1 MLSNDTRKIIDDA
14 RNTLVGQIPV
24 PMMQCQQITLALT
37 YKFMSDDDQTA
48 VDLGGRRHYF
58 TGDLERCSW
67 EKIMSLRLD
76 DTQRSEL
83 YRAGL
88 GALQESET
96 MPAVFREIFKD
107 AVVPFGD
114 HRTLAL
120 FLNTMDRM
128 VYDDSEK
135 LGDAYEYLLK
145 TAEAQADAGQFRTP
159 RHIIDFI
166 VKIINPQKHEV
177 IIDPACGTA
186 GFLVS
191 AYQHVKSQHELP
203 GGGSSLSV
211 PDLTRLADNLK
222 GYDISPEMT
231 KLAMANMY
239 LHTQNKDPNIDNYD
253 TLTSTDHWNE
263 YADVMLANPP
273 FMTPRGGI
281 KPHTRFRVPATR
293 SEVLF
298 VDYIASHLNE
308 HGRAGVIVPEGI
320 IFQSQNTYR
329 QLRRFLL
336 DESLVAVISLPGGVF
351 NPYSGVKTSIL
362 ILDKVLAPKTD
373 GVAFF
378 KVENDGYDLGAQRR
392 PIGQDDLPDVMD
404 EISEYLR
411 RLRAE
416 ESLDDFEPQTGRLV
430 AKGLITA
437 DGEYNLS
444 GERYYSPHVGTSELP
459 TVRLDEVA
467 ELIRGITFRKSDQLE
482 YETADSLRVV
492 TTKAAQETGIVEE
505 YLYHIPMGLL
515 KDRKK
520 LLQQGDILVSTANSL
535 NLLGRT
541 THVQDIGYRA
551 SFGAFMSVVRP
562 SGRILDTYLLHC
574 LRTEFASEFFR
585 RNANTTT
592 NISNLNLSALA
603 GFEVPLPPLE
613 VQREIVAEIEGYQ
626 RVIDGARQMAA
637 SYRPRITSDP
647 EWPMSKLSAVCVVNP
662 RKSEMADMDGSV
674 EVSFVPMADMGENTM
689 YFEALNTKP
698 LRDVGNSYT
707 YFKNDDVLV
716 AKVTPCFENG
726 KAGVARQL
734 SNGVGFGSSE
744 FYVLRHKES
753 VIPEWVYLCVATPE
767 FREWAI
773 PKMTGTGGLQRVPRW
788 AIDDYRIPVPPVD
801 TQRAIVAEL
810 AEEQAAVDQAQKL
823 ASKMERRIQDAIAR
837 VWTAQPDQTAQS

>member
-1 MLSNDTRKIIDDA
+1 MAWRIANVLSNDSRKIIDDA

-37 YKFMSDDDQTA
+37 YKFMSDDDQAA

-58 TGDLERCSW
+58 TGDLERYSW
-67 EKIMSLRLD
+67 DKIMSLRLD

-120 FLNTMDRM
+120 FLSNMDRM

-145 TAEAQADAGQFRTP
+145 TADAQADAGQFRTP

-239 LHTQNKDPNIDNYD
+239 LHTQNKNPNIDNYD

-273 FMTPRGGI
+273 FMTPKGGI
-281 KPHTRFRVPATR
+281 RPHTRFRVPATR

-308 HGRAGVIVPEGI
+308 HGRAGIIVPEGI
-320 IFQSQNTYR
+320 IFQSQNAYR

-336 DESLVAVISLPGGVF
+336 DESLVAVISLPSGVF

-362 ILDKVLAPKTD
+362 ILDKVLALKTD

-378 KVENDGYDLGAQRR
+378 KVENDGHDLGAQRR
-392 PIGQDDLPDVMD
+392 PIDQDDLPAVFD

-411 RLRAE
+411 RSRNG
-416 ESLDDFEPQTGRLV
+416 ESVDEYRSPRGCVV
-430 AKGLITA
+430 AKSRIA
-437 DGEYNLS
+437 DDGEYNLT
-444 GERYYSPHVGTSELP
+444 GERYS
-459 TVRLDEVA
+459 VA
-467 ELIRGITFRKSDQLE
+467 EVPEPRWNTVTVGELFHRSTDTVMPSDMEGPVTYVGLENISQDTGYLIGDTVTEDPATIKS
-482 YETADSLRVV
+482 
-492 TTKAAQETGIVEE
+492 
-505 YLYHIPMGLL
+505 L
-515 KDRKK
+515 K
-520 LLQQGDILVSTANSL
+520 NE
-535 NLLGRT
+535 
-541 THVQDIGYRA
+541 
-551 SFGAFMSVVRP
+551 FGAGEILYGKLRPNLNKVWLSDRSGICSTDIYVVRP
-562 SGRILDTYLLHC
+562 KQDDVVPELYAYI
-574 LRTEFASEFFR
+574 FR
-585 RNANTTT
+585 SRRFNDVVMTQVKGAQLPRVGWDA
-592 NISNLNLSALA
+592 IAAL
-603 GFEVPLPPLE
+603 EVPWPPLE
-613 VQREIVAEIEGYQ
+613 VQRELMVEIEGYQ
-626 RVIDGARQMAA
+626 RVVDGARAVVDNWWPRFAA
-637 SYRPRITSDP
+637 DPDWRVVTLQEVCDINPDTVAPATVYPEDTIFYADISSVNNGDGRFLGYSEISSSEAPSRARRGIRGGDVLLSTVRPNLKAFTILKDVPERALASTGFAVLRAKSDVAEP
-647 EWPMSKLSAVCVVNP
+647 GFVLASVRSESAVGQMIA
-662 RKSEMADMDGSV
+662 RMGKGSYPSINQSDV
-674 EVSFVPMADMGENTM
+674 ASIKVP
-689 YFEALNTKP
+689 LPP
-698 LRDVGNSYT
+698 L
-707 YFKNDDVLV
+707 
-716 AKVTPCFENG
+716 E
-726 KAGVARQL
+726 
-734 SNGVGFGSSE
+734 
-744 FYVLRHKES
+744 
-753 VIPEWVYLCVATPE
+753 I
-767 FREWAI
+767 
-773 PKMTGTGGLQRVPRW
+773 
-788 AIDDYRIPVPPVD
+788 
-801 TQRAIVAEL
+801 QRAIVAEL
-810 AEEQAAVDQAQKL
+810 DEEQEAVDQAERL
-823 ASKMERRIQDAIAR
+823 ALKMEQRIHSIIAR
-837 VWTAQPDQTAQS
+837 VWEAQPDRIAPQEC

>member
-37 YKFMSDDDQTA
+37 YKFMSDDDQAA

-58 TGDLERCSW
+58 TGDLERYSW
-67 EKIMSLRLD
+67 DKIMSLRLD

-120 FLNTMDRM
+120 FLSNMDRM

-231 KLAMANMY
+231 KLAMANVY
-239 LHTQNKDPNIDNYD
+239 LHTQNKNPYIDNYD
-253 TLTSTDHWNE
+253 TLTSIDHWNE

-273 FMTPRGGI
+273 FMTPKGGI
-281 KPHTRFRVPATR
+281 RPHARFRVPAKR

-308 HGRAGVIVPEGI
+308 HGRAGIIVPEGI
-320 IFQSQNTYR
+320 VFQSQNAYR

-336 DESLVAVISLPGGVF
+336 DESLVAVISLPAGAF

-362 ILDKVLAPKTD
+362 ILDKVQAPKTD
-373 GVAFF
+373 AIAFF
-378 KVENDGYDLGAQRR
+378 KVENDGYDLGTQRR
-392 PIGQDDLPDVMD
+392 PIEKDDLPVVSD
-404 EISEYLR
+404 EINEYLR
-411 RLRAE
+411 RVRAGE
-416 ESLDDFEPQTGRLV
+416 TLCDFDPQTGLVV
-430 AKGLITA
+430 AKHRIV
-437 DGEYNLS
+437 DSEDYNLS
-444 GERYYSPHVGTSELP
+444 AERYVERHHEKSDFPLVPLSQLCEL
-459 TVRLDEVA
+459 VRGVTYTKSDEVEA
-467 ELIRGITFRKSDQLE
+467 GGHEILRANNIDRATFTLNLDDIKRISTSVSL
-482 YETADSLRVV
+482 DSS
-492 TTKAAQETGIVEE
+492 
-505 YLYHIPMGLL
+505 
-515 KDRKK
+515 KK
-520 LLQQGDILVSTANSL
+520 LRANDIFICMASGSKDHIGKVAFVPEDTDYFFGGFMGAVRCQLDLIDPQYLFFHLRHQKFNEFLRNRIAGANI
-535 NLLGRT
+535 N
-541 THVQDIGYRA
+541 
-551 SFGAFMSVVRP
+551 
-562 SGRILDTYLLHC
+562 
-574 LRTEFASEFFR
+574 
-585 RNANTTT
+585 
-592 NISNLNLSALA
+592 NLNAKIF
-603 GFEVPLPPLE
+603 GEYQIPLPPWK
-613 VQREIVAEIEGYQ
+613 VQRELVAEIDGYQ
-626 RVIDGARQMAA
+626 QVIDEARQT
-637 SYRPRITSDP
+637 IEET
-647 EWPMSKLSAVCVVNP
+647 
-662 RKSEMADMDGSV
+662 
-674 EVSFVPMADMGENTM
+674 
-689 YFEALNTKP
+689 
-698 LRDVGNSYT
+698 
-707 YFKNDDVLV
+707 
-716 AKVTPCFENG
+716 
-726 KAGVARQL
+726 
-734 SNGVGFGSSE
+734 
-744 FYVLRHKES
+744 
-753 VIPEWVYLCVATPE
+753 
-767 FREWAI
+767 
-773 PKMTGTGGLQRVPRW
+773 
-788 AIDDYRIPVPPVD
+788 
-801 TQRAIVAEL
+801 
-810 AEEQAAVDQAQKL
+810 AEEIAAV
-823 ASKMERRIQDAIAR
+823 IGR
-837 VWTAQPDQTAQS
+837 VWES

>member
-1 MLSNDTRKIIDDA
+1 VLSNDTRKIIDDA

-37 YKFMSDDDQTA
+37 YKFMSDDDLMA
-48 VDLGGRRHYF
+48 VELGGERHYF
-58 TGDLERCSW
+58 AGELERYSW
-67 EKIMSLRLD
+67 ERLVSLTLD

-107 AVVPFGD
+107 AVVPYGD

-166 VKIINPQKHEV
+166 VKIVNPQKHEV

-308 HGRAGVIVPEGI
+308 YGRAGIIVPEGI
-320 IFQSQNTYR
+320 IFQSQNAYR

-362 ILDKVLAPKTD
+362 ILDKVLAPRTD

-392 PIGQDDLPDVMD
+392 SIDKDDLPAVFD
-404 EISEYLR
+404 EITEYLR
-411 RLRAE
+411 RLRNG
-416 ESLDDFEPQTGRLV
+416 ESVDEYRSPRGRVV
-430 AKGLITA
+430 AKSRIA
-437 DGEYNLS
+437 DDGEYNLT
-444 GERYYSPHVGTSELP
+444 GERYS
-459 TVRLDEVA
+459 VA
-467 ELIRGITFRKSDQLE
+467 EVPESRWTTVKVGRLFQRSADTVMPSDMEGPVTYVGLENISQDTGYLIGDTVTEDPATIKS
-482 YETADSLRVV
+482 
-492 TTKAAQETGIVEE
+492 
-505 YLYHIPMGLL
+505 L
-515 KDRKK
+515 K
-520 LLQQGDILVSTANSL
+520 NE
-535 NLLGRT
+535 
-541 THVQDIGYRA
+541 
-551 SFGAFMSVVRP
+551 FGAGEILYGKLRPNLNKVWLSDRSGICSTDIYVVRP
-562 SGRILDTYLLHC
+562 KQDDVVPELYAYI
-574 LRTEFASEFFR
+574 FR
-585 RNANTTT
+585 SRRFNDAVVTQVKGAQLPRVGWDA
-592 NISNLNLSALA
+592 IAAL
-603 GFEVPLPPLE
+603 EVPWPPLE
-613 VQREIVAEIEGYQ
+613 IQRELVAEIEGHQRVMDGARAVVDNWRPRFAVDPEWPLVELKCIATVASGFGFPTAYQGNTDEEIPFLKVSDMNLPGNESKIVTWNNSVSRSTLQDLKAKSLPSGTVIFPKIGAAISTNKKRLLTCESAYDNNVLGIAPDGNRIVPEFLYAYMMSFDLSSWASDSNPPSMRKTTVENHKIPLPSLENQNAIVAEIE
-626 RVIDGARQMAA
+626 A
-637 SYRPRITSDP
+637 
-647 EWPMSKLSAVCVVNP
+647 
-662 RKSEMADMDGSV
+662 
-674 EVSFVPMADMGENTM
+674 
-689 YFEALNTKP
+689 
-698 LRDVGNSYT
+698 
-707 YFKNDDVLV
+707 
-716 AKVTPCFENG
+716 
-726 KAGVARQL
+726 
-734 SNGVGFGSSE
+734 
-744 FYVLRHKES
+744 
-753 VIPEWVYLCVATPE
+753 
-767 FREWAI
+767 
-773 PKMTGTGGLQRVPRW
+773 
-788 AIDDYRIPVPPVD
+788 
-801 TQRAIVAEL
+801 
-810 AEEQAAVDQAQKL
+810 EQALVSANRELVKR
-823 ASKMERRIQDAIAR
+823 MEQRIQDAIAR
-837 VWTAQPDQTAQS
+837 VWTAQPDQAAQS